1 MNQYIKNNF
10 NKIINIFILLQPFL
24 DLITGICVNTLN
36 TSITIGIII
45 RILFLLFI
53 MYTTTFIYK
62 KRLSTTSYIIL
73 ILYSIFF
80 ITGVIVYQDNVLFN
94 ELQGLLKAIYFP
106 IILVSLYD
114 LKDEYRVSKMTLFTT
129 LIIYLIFILIPNALG
144 IGYATYK
151 ITKAGSLG
159 FFNSANEISG
169 ILSLLTPTM
178 FIIIKDLKNKLLKV
192 IIPIIYLIVILTIGT
207 KTPLLVLFITIG
219 FSFLYYIITCIKKKT
234 YKPIFIAST
243 TILVG
248 ICSLLLI
255 LPKTTFYKNIEVHLD
270 YLEVDNILDI
280 FKEKELIDHFIF
292 SQRLTFLEHKAAT
305 YSEATLYENIFGI
318 GYTNNKKVS
327 KLIEMDYFDILY
339 SHGIIGF
346 LIVFTIYFIILYKLL
361 REKQKLT
368 FERYMVKVSIF
379 LILLLSFFTGHIIT
393 SPAVSLISIILILET
408 YKQEKKNLLFTA
420 VNLKVG
426 GIETSLINLLN
437 NIDYEKYNVR
447 VILEEKTGE
456 LLTKVNDNAEVDELK
471 VSNNKNILI
480 RKLIN
485 FSRKLQFTI
494 FNYNNY
500 DFSCCYATY
509 SFSGNKLS
517 LIASK
522 NNSIYI
528 HSNYKQ
534 LYKNENEFKEFFN
547 NRKIN
552 EFRKIIFV
560 SNESKEDFLKI
571 YPKLKEKTE
580 VINNF
585 INIKNVKEQSKEKIT
600 FERKKNNT
608 LFVFV
613 GRLDDSSKK
622 VKRAINI
629 VKEIPNTELWIIGD
643 GPDRK
648 EYENYTKENNLEE
661 KVTFFGKKL
670 NPYPYMKEASY
681 IILTSD
687 YEGFPVIYLESI
699 ILNKPIITTIDVSD
713 DAINIGKDYANIIS
727 KDETKMIKEI
737 EKIIKTNKKTKTID
751 LNKVQINRIKKLEE
765 IFDEVI

>member
-80 ITGVIVYQDNVLFN
+80 ITGVIVYKDNVLFN

-447 VILEEKTGE
+447 VILEEKIGE